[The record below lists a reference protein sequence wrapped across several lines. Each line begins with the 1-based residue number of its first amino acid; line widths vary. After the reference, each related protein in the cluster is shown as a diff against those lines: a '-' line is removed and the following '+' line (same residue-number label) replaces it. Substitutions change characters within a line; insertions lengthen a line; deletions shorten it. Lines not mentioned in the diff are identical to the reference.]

1 MLPGVTLT
9 MSLRALE
16 VIRDGDARVLLAAD
30 KPASAAAHTAIIDN
44 AIDATLTLAAA
55 VKAAAAGDQEAARR
69 VAEDLRL
76 DELEVR

>member
-30 KPASAAAHTAIIDN
+30 KPVSAAAHTAIIDN
-44 AIDATLTLAAA
+44 AIAATLTLAAA
-55 VKAAAAGDQEAARR
+55 VKSAAAGDQEAARR